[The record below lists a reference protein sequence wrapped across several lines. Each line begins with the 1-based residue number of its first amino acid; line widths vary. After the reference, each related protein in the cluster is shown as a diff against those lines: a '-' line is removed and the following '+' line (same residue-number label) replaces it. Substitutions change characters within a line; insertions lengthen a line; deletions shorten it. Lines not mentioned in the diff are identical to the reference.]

1 MQLRDY
7 QQKTIDNLYKFWEER
22 PGEFPLV
29 VIPTGGGKTI
39 IFGSLIKRLKR
50 EVESIRILVLAHRA
64 ELITQAEDKTKKI
77 WAEAP
82 IGVFAASIGRKE
94 IRSITVASRDSL
106 VNALDYCGIFDLIII
121 DEAHNISPKEESGY
135 QKIINHL
142 RGENPRLMVVGFT
155 ATPYRTT
162 GGLIYKTGGRFDKSK
177 LFDGVAYEVK
187 IKLLID
193 RGYLCVVVA
202 PRTSEI
208 SNIDTTGIRTV
219 NNDFVKKELEIAAE
233 KTSVLNAALDEWER
247 LSVGRK
253 LTIFFCVS
261 VHHAMMVSDMLAERG
276 YIVPVLTGDKKIT
289 PKTKREKIIEDAENL
304 RIHGIANVGVLT
316 EGTDIPPIDC
326 IAMLRPTKSLGLYVQ
341 MVGRGLRPSP
351 ETGKQDCLMLDFGG
365 CIDRF
370 GPIDIAQPPA
380 EKAKDKRTK
389 DCPKCSAIIGFYARK
404 CNVCG
409 EQFTPPPFKLCPEC
423 GQENAPTAAK
433 CVACD
438 HVFVSHK
445 GKAGTG
451 AILSSEAGYKPVEI
465 RVKKVSGSLH
475 KNISNGQ
482 PVIRITFSGGLMN
495 YAYKTLLIGAPG
507 IAGEAAKM
515 DWVQLMKNGAP
526 IPRNAIEAEQIL
538 RSGNFFRRIW
548 KVKVN
553 ENDKQKEVTEILF
566 HKGA

>member
-7 QQKTIDNLYKFWEER
+7 QQNTIDSLYKFWEEQ
-22 PGEFPLV
+22 PGKFPLV

-39 IFGSLIKRLKR
+39 VFGTLIKRLKR

-64 ELITQAEDKTKKI
+64 ELITQAEEKTKSI
-77 WAEAP
+77 WPEAP
-82 IGVFAASIGRKE
+82 IGVFAASTGRKE
-94 IRSITVASRDSL
+94 IRPITVASRDTL
-106 VNALDYCGIFDLIII
+106 RNALDYCGMFDLVII
-121 DEAHNISPKEESGY
+121 DEAHNISPREESGY

-142 RGENPRLMVVGFT
+142 RSDNPALMVVGFT

-162 GGLIYKTGGRFDKSK
+162 GGYIYKTGGRFDKSK

-187 IKLLID
+187 IKALID
-193 RGYLCVVVA
+193 KEYLCKIIA

-208 SNIDTTGIRTV
+208 SNIDTSGIKTV
-219 NNDFVKKELEIAAE
+219 GNDFAVKELEVAAE
-233 KTSVLNAALDEWER
+233 KKGVIKAALDEWER
-247 LSVGRK
+247 FSEGRK
-253 LTIFFCVS
+253 LTLFFCVS
-261 VHHAMMVSDMLAERG
+261 VHHAHMVSDMLAERG
-276 YIVPVLTGDKKIT
+276 YSAPVVSGKT
-289 PKTKREKIIEDAENL
+289 PKKERE
-304 RIHGIANVGVLT
+304 RILACAAACQVHGVVNVGVLT
-316 EGTDIPPIDC
+316 EGTDIPAIDC

-341 MVGRGLRPSP
+341 MVGRGLRKSD

-380 EKAKDKRTK
+380 EKSKDPRTK
-389 DCPKCSAIIGFYARK
+389 DCPKCGVQLGYYARK

-465 RVKKVSGSLH
+465 KVNKVSGSLH

-515 DWVQLMKNGAP
+515 DWVQLMKNNAP
-526 IPRNAIEAEQIL
+526 VPRNAIEAEQIL
-538 RSGNFFRRIW
+538 RSGNFFRSVW

-553 ENDKQKEVTEILF
+553 ENDKQKEVTEIFF